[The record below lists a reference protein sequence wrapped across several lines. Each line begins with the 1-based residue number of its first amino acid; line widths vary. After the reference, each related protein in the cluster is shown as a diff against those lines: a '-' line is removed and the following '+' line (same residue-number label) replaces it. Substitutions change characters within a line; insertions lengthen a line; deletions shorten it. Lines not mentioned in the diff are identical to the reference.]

1 MLNEKQILTAPVT
14 GFVQQLGINTIGGIV
29 TDAQTLMLIVP
40 KGDFLEAE
48 VELPNK
54 DIGFVNIGQSAR
66 LKIETFDFTLYGT
79 VDAEVIDITADAIEN
94 ENTGLIYK
102 MRLRLNQNNLFVEGK
117 WISLIPGMSITAEVK
132 TSKRRIIDYFLS
144 PIKGASDSSLRER

>member
-14 GFVQQLGINTIGGIV
+14 GFVQQLSVNTIGGVV

-54 DIGFVNIGQSAR
+54 DIGFVNIGQKAG
-66 LKIETFDFTLYGT
+66 LKIETFDFTLYGI
-79 VDAEVIDITADAIEN
+79 VGAEVIDITADAIEN
-94 ENTGLIYK
+94 ETTGLVYK
-102 MRLRLNQNNLFVEGK
+102 MRLRLKQNKLFIEDK
-117 WISLIPGMSITAEVK
+117 WINLIPGMSITAEIK

-144 PIKGASDSSLRER
+144 PIKGTSDSSLKER

>member
-14 GFVQQLGINTIGGIV
+14 GFVQQLSVNTIGGVV

-54 DIGFVNIGQSAR
+54 DIGFVNIG
-66 LKIETFDFTLYGT
+66 
-79 VDAEVIDITADAIEN
+79 
-94 ENTGLIYK
+94 
-102 MRLRLNQNNLFVEGK
+102 
-117 WISLIPGMSITAEVK
+117 
-132 TSKRRIIDYFLS
+132 
-144 PIKGASDSSLRER
+144 